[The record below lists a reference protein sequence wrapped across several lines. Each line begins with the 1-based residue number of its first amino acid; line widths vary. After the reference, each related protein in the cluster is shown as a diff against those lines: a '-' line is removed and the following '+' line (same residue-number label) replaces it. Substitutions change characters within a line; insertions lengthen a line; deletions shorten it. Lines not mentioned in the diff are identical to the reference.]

1 MEQNRDA
8 RKATALLVCGLAL
21 MVVGNMWPS
30 IPYLAQHWTGNWNH
44 FVRGCLMGI
53 GIGLEISALLMRSR
67 WERRCREAGANR

>member
-1 MEQNRDA
+1 MEQNIDA

-21 MVVGNMWPS
+21 MVIGNMWPS
-30 IPYLAQHWTGNWNH
+30 IPYLAQHWTGNSNH

-67 WERRCREAGANR
+67 WKRRCREAGANR